1 MNLVSK
7 SWFYFVQNQFYIVL
21 ATLLMWSITRAWLM
35 SNMLSII
42 YQRCYFVC
50 CFCHWFFTHTLLM
63 TNVLPKHL
71 QVEIGFLIPL
81 RNIQDEGVS
90 ISRIPVFEGVN
101 VVGRNDLSM
110 TDKRVSRK
118 HISLIARID
127 GFVEM
132 VVVCIPHFLFH
143 SLMCS
148 FGKDGFECQL
158 LWCYIILTLREAPPS
173 VLAFSLG
180 FD

>member
-1 MNLVSK
+1 M
-7 SWFYFVQNQFYIVL
+7 
-21 ATLLMWSITRAWLM
+21 
-35 SNMLSII
+35 
-42 YQRCYFVC
+42 
-50 CFCHWFFTHTLLM
+50 
-63 TNVLPKHL
+63 
-71 QVEIGFLIPL
+71 IPL

-148 FGKDGFECQL
+148 FGKDGFEC
-158 LWCYIILTLREAPPS
+158 
-173 VLAFSLG
+173 
-180 FD
+180 